1 MDSIGPVV
9 RARLLPQQYLR
20 IVGAM
25 ILLVMSSSC
34 RKIVLQI
41 SAYRLES
48 INNSP
53 IRSRHDRRCR
63 YHCRSSTIVNANPS
77 SLTTTL
83 SSSSSSS
90 SSDCHHQYYPPTV
103 LEDRRGALVK
113 LTLLLV
119 PATTTT
125 TLFLTTLSPASVAAA
140 DDLSLAKPMSP
151 STSVEYLL
159 PAARVRMYV
168 YQLVSMIEDID
179 RLQQQQDKAE
189 ISTVDDPMIGNR
201 NGLSTKKSESVAQLD
216 ALLVSSPPTFI
227 TQKDPTVTRNN
238 KDSGS
243 GGGNNYGKFGDIP
256 FVGELGVLQQK
267 QQERREQHIE
277 VGVASWFEFGNLV
290 GERRQ
295 WQQLQRAEQQRE
307 NNNTIR
313 KALNIYT
320 TNLNFSTTT
329 YAWLGSNDEKRQRI
343 RNDNLPT
350 PTEVI
355 RSELDAR
362 DLYRNQL
369 QTAMDDLVAEWSYQ
383 RRQNNTTSTIDTV
396 ELLTIVH
403 QAQTAIDKWFGFIP
417 EQEVQLA
424 LTMIQREQQQQ

>member
-1 MDSIGPVV
+1 M
-9 RARLLPQQYLR
+9 
-20 IVGAM
+20 
-25 ILLVMSSSC
+25 
-34 RKIVLQI
+34 
-41 SAYRLES
+41 
-48 INNSP
+48 
-53 IRSRHDRRCR
+53 
-63 YHCRSSTIVNANPS
+63 
-77 SLTTTL
+77 
-83 SSSSSSS
+83 
-90 SSDCHHQYYPPTV
+90 
-103 LEDRRGALVK
+103 K

-179 RLQQQQDKAE
+179 RLQQQQDKAG
-189 ISTVDDPMIGNR
+189 ISAVDDPMISNSS
-201 NGLSTKKSESVAQLD
+201 GLSTKKSESVAQLD

-238 KDSGS
+238 KDNGS
-243 GGGNNYGKFGDIP
+243 GGNNYGKFGDIP

-307 NNNTIR
+307 NNNTLR

-383 RRQNNTTSTIDTV
+383 RRQNNTSTIDTV
-396 ELLTIVH
+396 ELLTIIH
-403 QAQTAIDKWFGFIP
+403 QAQTAIDNWFGFIP
-417 EQEVQLA
+417 KQEVQLA